1 MLAGKFPDGLEEI
14 RRTLKVNFNEGIDTF
29 VSMRDFW
36 DARSA
41 KHSVCVWSTLA
52 DCIIG
57 FIESS

>member
-1 MLAGKFPDGLEEI
+1 MLAGKFLDGLEEI

-29 VSMRDFW
+29 VSIRDFW

-41 KHSVCVWSTLA
+41 KVCVWSPLA